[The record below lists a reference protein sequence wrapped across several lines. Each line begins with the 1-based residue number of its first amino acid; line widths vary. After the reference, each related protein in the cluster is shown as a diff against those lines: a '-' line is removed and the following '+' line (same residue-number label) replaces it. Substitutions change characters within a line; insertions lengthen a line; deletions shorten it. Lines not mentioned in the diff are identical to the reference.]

1 MRGHNFVAVDATQ
14 RQGQP
19 ISQEE
24 FERIQSRGFKN
35 SQVVY
40 EIGERDVPRESTVV
54 VEKKVSREEK
64 INYAEPKEEV
74 VYETYVRQPDYKYN
88 LFSCVDRPVNECRLF
103 GCGKCSGCP
112 GNEGIAKEHH
122 SYPTIMRYSTNQS

>member
-1 MRGHNFVAVDATQ
+1 MQGHKFVAVDAN
-14 RQGQP
+14 RREGQP

-40 EIGERDVPRESTVV
+40 EIGDKRESTVV

-64 INYAEPKEEV
+64 VNYAEPKEEV
-74 VYETYVRQPDYKYN
+74 VYETYVRQPEYKYN
-88 LFSCVDRPVNECRLF
+88 LFSCLDRPVNECRLF

-112 GNEGIAKEHH
+112 GNEVVAKDHH
-122 SYPTIMRYSTNQS
+122 TYPTVMRYSTLQS